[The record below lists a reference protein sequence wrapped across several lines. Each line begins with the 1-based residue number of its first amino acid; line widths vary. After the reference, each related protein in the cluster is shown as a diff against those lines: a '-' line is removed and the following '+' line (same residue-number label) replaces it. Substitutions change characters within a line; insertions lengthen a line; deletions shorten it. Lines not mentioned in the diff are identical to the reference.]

1 MVNKLYYILTCVL
14 IVISQSLFAT
24 VRTDFKVN
32 DDRSTALQ
40 TSPRIAV
47 AVDQTF
53 AITWVDRREGTSD
66 IYLQKYDNAGFPI
79 GVNVKINDD
88 TNSTY
93 QFEPAIAV
101 ELSGRYSLVWKDYRT
116 GTFPL
121 NPEIFTQRYD
131 STFTKI
137 GVNEQL
143 TTESPAVFKET
154 PDISL
159 SDTKEGV
166 VVWADYRNSNWDI
179 YGQLISSDGSHN
191 GTNFLVN
198 DDIVNAQQHKP
209 RVSISNEGW
218 FVVTWYENRFG
229 DDDVFAQV
237 FDSLGVPLDTNILI
251 NQDVD
256 GARQAFPDVTTD
268 GAGNFTVVWVDWR
281 NGVYPANP
289 DIYSRK
295 YTSAMVPITDEVTIN
310 SDGAATA
317 QREPA
322 ISADRLGNVAIIWA
336 DSNNR
341 SWDIVGQMIDVD
353 GVVRDTNFIA
363 NSDKD
368 SAQVSPDVAIDGKQ
382 RYVTWVDRRNG
393 NYDIYASIQE
403 YNDPN
408 LAVSENVIQF
418 NMQEGTSVPSAQTI
432 IVEHLGYNPLDF
444 TISSNMSWLDVTPST
459 STTTDTV
466 SLTVNTDTLPI
477 GLYTGVLT
485 FRDHTYNDSSLS
497 VGVRLSVYM
506 PTMELSSDTI
516 SVTMF
521 EGIDDTILTQV
532 VIQNSSNGTFSWAAS
547 ESISWLTPS
556 SYAGF
561 DSDTVQMSIEA
572 SGLTPGS
579 YSDIVIFSSAD
590 ANGSPDTLVVQL
602 EVINNLPYIKPTPDS
617 IFIYTDSITNYTLP
631 IVVTNFG
638 TDTLHWTSTSIG
650 SWFTID
656 TTSGTDGD
664 TVTIIIDSTIA
675 FGRYMGSVQIDDASS
690 FNKTVTVPLIL
701 DYYQISADT
710 LRFSSTSSAT
720 IQTASISLTL
730 EAEHRLKGIRL
741 PFQFDTTYVQ
751 LDSIVEGV
759 TLPDMRSLSY
769 SVNNNNGTAML
780 YILANTDTSL
790 NTGSSHLAELYFT
803 TKSVLGISTIDSII
817 TDSITAF
824 VIDTASQRY
833 APQVDTG
840 FIDVDVATG
849 INNENPFTIP
859 DRMELYQNYPNP
871 FNLSTS
877 IAYTLPTRA
886 EVALNI
892 YNILGQKVRVLINSV
907 QPAGRHEVLWNGKYD
922 DGRVSPSGIYF
933 YRLEIST
940 DILVKKMVL
949 LK

>member
-1 MVNKLYYILTCVL
+1 MT
-14 IVISQSLFAT
+14 QTLFAT

-32 DDRSTALQ
+32 DDRATALQ

-47 AVDQTF
+47 AIDQTF
-53 AITWVDRREGTSD
+53 AITWVDRREETSD
-66 IYLQKYDNAGFPI
+66 IYIQKFDNFGQPI
-79 GVNVKINDD
+79 GVNLKINDD
-88 TNSTY
+88 NNSSY

-101 ELSGRYSLVWKDYRT
+101 ELSGRYSLVWKDYRM
-116 GTFPL
+116 GTYPF

-131 STFTKI
+131 STFSAIDTNVQLSI
-137 GVNEQL
+137 EAPL
-143 TTESPAVFKET
+143 TTRET

-159 SDTKEGV
+159 SDSKTGV

-179 YGQLISSDGSHN
+179 YSQRISSDGTLVGAN
-191 GTNFLVN
+191 ILVN

-229 DDDVFAQV
+229 DDDIFAQV

-251 NQDVD
+251 NQDVN

-295 YTSAMVPITDEVTIN
+295 YTSAMVPVTDEVNIN
-310 SDGAATA
+310 TDGAATA

-336 DSNNR
+336 DSINR

-408 LAVSENVIQF
+408 LAISENVIQF
-418 NMQEGTSVPSAQTI
+418 VMQAGTTVPSAQTI
-432 IVEHLGYNPLDF
+432 IVDHLGYNPLDF
-444 TISSNMSWLDVTPST
+444 TINSNMSWLDVTPST

-466 SLTVNTDTLPI
+466 SLIVNTDTLPI
-477 GLYTGVLT
+477 GLYTGILT

-497 VGVRLSVYM
+497 IGVRLSVYM
-506 PTMELSSDTI
+506 PTMELSTDTI
-516 SVTMF
+516 TVTMF
-521 EGIDDTILTQV
+521 EGINDTTFAQVTIL
-532 VIQNSSNGTFSWAAS
+532 NSSNGTFSWTAS
-547 ESISWLTPS
+547 ESIPWLTSS

-561 DSDTVQMSIEA
+561 DTDTVQLSIET
-572 SGLTPGS
+572 SGLAVGS

-602 EVINNLPYIKPTPDS
+602 EVINNLPYIKPIPDS
-617 IFIYTDSITNYTLP
+617 IFIYTDSITNYTFP

-638 TDTLHWTSTSIG
+638 TDTLHWTVTTIG
-650 SWFTID
+650 DWFTID

-664 TVTIIIDSTIA
+664 TVTITIDSTIA
-675 FGRYMGSVQIDDASS
+675 FDRYTGSIQFSDASS
-690 FNKTVTVPLIL
+690 FNKEVTVPLIL
-701 DYYQISADT
+701 EYYQTSADT
-710 LRFSSTSSAT
+710 LRFSSTNSAT

-730 EAEHRLKGIRL
+730 EAEHRLKEVRL

-751 LDSIVEGV
+751 LDSIIEGV

-769 SVNNNNGTAML
+769 TINNNNGTAIL
-780 YILANTDTSL
+780 HILANTDTSL

-803 TKSVLGISTIDSII
+803 TKSVLGVSKIDSII

-824 VIDTASQRY
+824 VVDTASQRY
-833 APQVDTG
+833 APHVDTG

-849 INNENPFTIP
+849 INDENPFTIP

-877 IAYTLPTRA
+877 IAYTLPIRS
-886 EVALNI
+886 VVSLNI
-892 YNILGQKVRVLINSV
+892 YNILGQKVRVLINYV

-940 DILVKKMVL
+940 DIMVKKMVL